1 MQFIAGSH
9 RGDIAEHY
17 SGAHRSEMNGA
28 LETEVESSQAVTISL
43 RPGDV
48 TFHHCRMFHH
58 TGGNYTDTPR
68 RGLITHFWS
77 SN

>member
-17 SGAHRSEMNGA
+17 SVAHRSEMNGA

-43 RPGDV
+43 RPGGV
-48 TFHHCRMFHH
+48 TFHHK
-58 TGGNYTDTPR
+58 GGNYTDTPR